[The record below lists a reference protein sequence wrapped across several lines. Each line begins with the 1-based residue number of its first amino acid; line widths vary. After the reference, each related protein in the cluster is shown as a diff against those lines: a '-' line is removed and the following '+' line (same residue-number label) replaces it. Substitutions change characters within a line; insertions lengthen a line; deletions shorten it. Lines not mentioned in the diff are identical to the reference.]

1 MKLTDNFAASE
12 FFVSKSNPHLVDSW
26 DKVSPTIQN
35 NLKRLAKRL
44 QALRDITGR
53 PITITSGYRGPK
65 LNAAVGGASK
75 SYHTKGLA
83 ADINIEGMTA
93 KQVQR
98 SLDLLWDG
106 GLGYGDGF
114 THLDLGPRRRFN
126 Y

>member
-12 FFVSKSNPHLVDSW
+12 FFISAEHPHLVDSW

-44 QALRDITGR
+44 QALRDITGK

-65 LNAAVGGASK
+65 LNKAVGGASN

-83 ADINIEGMTA
+83 VDINIAGMTER
-93 KQVQR
+93 QVQK

-106 GLGYGDGF
+106 GLGYGHGF
-114 THLDLGPRRRFN
+114 THLDLGPKRRFN

>member
-1 MKLTDNFAASE
+1 MKLTDNFAAGE
-12 FFVSKSNPHLVDSW
+12 FFVSNSYPHLVDSW
-26 DKVSPTIQN
+26 DTVSPTIQN

-53 PITITSGYRGPK
+53 AITITSGYRGPK
-65 LNAAVGGASK
+65 LNKAVDGASS
-75 SYHTKGLA
+75 SYHLKGLA
-83 ADINIEGMTA
+83 ADIKIAGMTS

-106 GLGYGDGF
+106 GLGYGKGF
-114 THLDLGPRRRFN
+114 THLDLGPKRRFN